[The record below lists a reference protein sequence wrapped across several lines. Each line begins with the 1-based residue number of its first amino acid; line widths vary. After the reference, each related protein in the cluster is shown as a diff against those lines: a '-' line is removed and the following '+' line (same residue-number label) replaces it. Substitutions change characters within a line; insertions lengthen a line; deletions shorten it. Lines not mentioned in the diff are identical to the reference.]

1 MPLTRKLALDFMR
14 DCMAEPTYGFNA
26 MFAALRDTYAI
37 SESVEIDWS
46 AESQSVF
53 FGQIS
58 FSDVGLSALTGRVT
72 LQLSTGGSM
81 WTGETK
87 GSKWSGVIEGQVLF
101 IVHYSHEERDEDS
114 VESGD
119 IIERWVQIIED
130 AVITVFARTTIPW
143 NDYPGLSY
151 GGLPDCPQLPDADLK
166 TDGWKLYIPIRLNIK
181 IDAN

>member
-26 MFAALRDTYAI
+26 MLAALRDTYAI
-37 SESVEIDWS
+37 TDSVEIDWS
-46 AESQSVF
+46 AESQSIFV
-53 FGQIS
+53 GQINP
-58 FSDVGLSALTGRVT
+58 SDASRTALTGRVT

-87 GSKWSGVIEGQVLF
+87 GSKWSGRIEGNIIITVR
-101 IVHYSHEERDEDS
+101 YSNAENPNDGI
-114 VESGD
+114 ESGD
-119 IIERWVQIIED
+119 LIERWVQIIED
-130 AVITVFARTTIPW
+130 AVIAVFGRETIPW

-151 GGLPDCPQLPDADLK
+151 GSLPDCPQLPDAELSE
-166 TDGWKLYIPIRLNIK
+166 DGWEQVIPLHLNIK